1 MRALFARTIGS
12 ERNRRN
18 FFSWAVVLIWTLILS
33 FPAYWLL
40 LTTFKTGLAFTKEAT
55 YLPWVDFEP
64 TLSSWETVFVGRSDR
79 MMRPLLNSTIIA
91 TVSSAAALILA
102 TTAGYAL
109 ARFRYNA
116 GPITG
121 NNISFWFLQ
130 QRMIPAAILAIP
142 LLVGFRELRLLDNQL
157 ALIIT
162 YTVFGVPFAVW
173 MLREF
178 FRSLPVE
185 VEEAA
190 MIDGASRLGVIR
202 YIVFPLSAPGIVA
215 VFLLLFIG
223 SWNEYY
229 FALVLTFTRSVTVP
243 LWLQGEIAQVLG
255 IQWGNLAVIAVVM
268 TLPPV
273 LAGLVLERFIRR
285 GLTFGAIKG

>member
-1 MRALFARTIGS
+1 MSAFFSEIIGS
-12 ERNRRN
+12 ERARRR
-18 FFSWAVVLIWTLILS
+18 FFSWTIVLVWAFILA
-33 FPAYWLL
+33 FPAYWLV

-55 YLPWVDFEP
+55 YLPWVDFDP
-64 TLSSWETVFVGRSDR
+64 TLSAWETVFVGRSDR
-79 MMRPLLNSTIIA
+79 MMRPLLNSTVIA

-102 TTAGYAL
+102 TSAGYAL

-202 YIVFPLSAPGIVA
+202 HIVFPLSAPGIVA